1 MRCKPDMLST
11 RISAHDPNR
20 PANIARS
27 PAESYTD
34 PHGSDA
40 ATEMQRFFL
49 EHALPAAAL

>member
-1 MRCKPDMLST
+1 MT
-11 RISAHDPNR
+11 PNR

-49 EHALPAAAL
+49 EHAMPAAAL